1 MTLTVE
7 EPKGEDALTAF
18 VLFQNEVNAS
28 RSARWPANL
37 PLLFPILMGESPFV
51 RERELRP
58 LVVRDGEKLLARAA
72 AVVDHR
78 YMGHWNE
85 KLGHIVFFE
94 ALPGTQQAVRLLLDE
109 ACAWLEGKGLS
120 AARTGM
126 GMLDFPYVIDAY
138 EALPPSLLRQNP
150 ASYHVLIKQAG
161 FEAEKGMVDYKLR
174 VRPELVARWE
184 SALEGARRSG
194 YAIVPLRDVPA
205 DHRAKLFADL
215 WNETFRAHWGWTPLS
230 EDEVALFFMLLEMVG
245 VLETSVIAYEG
256 DEPVGMLFVA
266 QDMPGLVAL
275 APGRVLDASEKMN
288 MLGIGVREKARGRG
302 VNYAMASYAYLELV
316 RRGLTWLSYTLV
328 LDDNWP
334 SRRTAEGLGA
344 EVCANY
350 LVYRRNFR
358 R

>member
-1 MTLTVE
+1 LALTVE
-7 EPKGEDALTAF
+7 IPKGEDALTAF
-18 VLFQNEVNAS
+18 VLFENTVNEP

-37 PLLFPILMGESPFV
+37 PLLLPILAGESPFNRD
-51 RERELRP
+51 REVRP
-58 LVVRDGEKLLARAA
+58 LQVRDGEKLLARAA

-78 YMGHWNE
+78 YMRHWKD

-94 ALPGTQQAVRLLLDE
+94 ALSDAREATRLLMDE
-109 ACAWLEGKGLS
+109 ACNWLAGKGLE
-120 AARTGM
+120 AVRTGL

-138 EALPPSLLRQNP
+138 ETLPPSLLRQNP
-150 ASYHVLIKQAG
+150 AYYHVLIKQAG
-161 FEAEKGMVDYKLR
+161 FEAEKGMVDYKIR
-174 VRPELVARWE
+174 VRPELIARWE
-184 SALEGARRSG
+184 SALESARRSG
-194 YAIVPLRDVPA
+194 YAIVPLRDVPE
-205 DHRAKLFADL
+205 DGRAKLLADL
-215 WNETFRAHWGWTPLS
+215 WNETFRAHWGWTPLIG
-230 EDEVALFFMLLEMVG
+230 EEVALFFMLLEMVG
-245 VLETSVIAYEG
+245 VLDTSVVAYEG

-266 QDMPGLVAL
+266 QDMPELVEL

-288 MLGIGVREKARGRG
+288 LLAIGVREKARGRG
-302 VNYAMASYAYLELV
+302 VNYAMASYALLELV

-344 EVCANY
+344 KVCANY